1 MTIRK
6 RRMRAPGFGMPTPYN
21 PLTGQYE
28 TLAPTGHYPYCAMMQ
43 VAEDDTHEDYV
54 VCRGWDT
61 RVNRF
66 FDAVSVAKPYGK
78 RAKYIYRIGQV
89 YPAVLP
95 WMRLGENWAPSQNP
109 GVAETTQG
117 HPADLDEEVEI
128 LYDDDSKVINWMLLD
143 CGGLPEFYNDSGEEV
158 SAYAIMAVTGVQTL
172 DSGKVVKKIGKP
184 STTLYREYIVN
195 SSLAVADE
203 SVGLY
208 QLGPEIQ
215 VAYTGGTPAAGKGWG
230 PQPDAWTVSADYP
243 ETCMIEGTVDADS
256 KIAKAQI
263 HTLDRVPFQLKTS
276 LTPGGGA
283 TAYVATSDG
292 TIIDDSTP
300 WTVTVQDT
308 VGGKRAIGK
317 DDRAAGGGVGLAE
330 YLANGT
336 LAITYVRPMAKRCS
350 CLIDAGAGIDDADAS
365 VNVDNVTP
373 IDGGMIKDSDN
384 DDITVYIQRNVQSTG
399 GYKAADNTVM
409 QIEWNESED
418 KWYIYDGPCH
428 PDCRCT

>member
-128 LYDDDSKVINWMLLD
+128 LYDDDSKVINWMLID
-143 CGGLPEFYNDSGEEV
+143 CGPSLRWFECATSGNAGSASYSVEDDDGNSFTVYPNEPAAARWGVFRAGALDYAGTMGWAQWSVSNTYWEIVTCNALESMGGVLKANCKQNEHAAVDLYWLNRSVSPTDYTQVDSGFDG
-158 SAYAIMAVTGVQTL
+158 IAVNFHW
-172 DSGKVVKKIGKP
+172 P
-184 STTLYREYIVN
+184 C
-195 SSLAVADE
+195 
-203 SVGLY
+203 
-208 QLGPEIQ
+208 EI
-215 VAYTGGTPAAGKGWG
+215 
-230 PQPDAWTVSADYP
+230 
-243 ETCMIEGTVDADS
+243 
-256 KIAKAQI
+256 
-263 HTLDRVPFQLKTS
+263 
-276 LTPGGGA
+276 
-283 TAYVATSDG
+283 
-292 TIIDDSTP
+292 
-300 WTVTVQDT
+300 
-308 VGGKRAIGK
+308 AIG
-317 DDRAAGGGVGLAE
+317 
-330 YLANGT
+330 
-336 LAITYVRPMAKRCS
+336 TYVTLTYSRIDNVW
-350 CLIDAGAGIDDADAS
+350 LIHGVDPSAGYSS
-365 VNVDNVTP
+365 VNVVT
-373 IDGGMIKDSDN
+373 DSDP
-384 DDITVYIQRNVQSTG
+384 
-399 GYKAADNTVM
+399 
-409 QIEWNESED
+409 SEV
-418 KWYIYDGPCH
+418 KGSLTIPCWASL
-428 PDCRCT
+428 T